1 MLKDLLEPGFPHI
14 IKGSLNRIQI
24 NSEKI
29 FSHKPLFLAKPMFP
43 SKTILVKNK
52 LSFSRQFY
60 NDTVTIYNTKLQA
73 FPSNIIAGMFNFTR
87 SELFKTDE
95 ASRQNVK
102 VDFGN

>member
-1 MLKDLLEPGFPHI
+1 MKL
-14 IKGSLNRIQI
+14 
-24 NSEKI
+24 SEELTNTENKI
-29 FSHKPLFLAKPMFP
+29 
-43 SKTILVKNK
+43 
-52 LSFSRQFY
+52 SFSRQFY

-95 ASRQNVK
+95 TSRQNVK